1 MKNDKIHAYPC
12 WQQVAERT
20 FCVGSRSR
28 NLLTPPPPHTHTHT
42 HAVLPVLAA
51 GRGTCPRLP
60 RCFRNF
66 SHGAR
71 TWGVRETARPH
82 SPTRR
87 CLPTPA
93 NVSQYTRV
101 SASASAI
108 AIVCVC
114 VCVCTYIHTH
124 THTYIHAY
132 NMNAHTLV
140 LYSAAVPR
148 VVTKLLLK
156 ICTPYRH

>member
-1 MKNDKIHAYPC
+1 MIMIMTKYMHT
-12 WQQVAERT
+12 R
-20 FCVGSRSR
+20 VGSRWR
-28 NLLTPPPPHTHTHT
+28 N
-42 HAVLPVLAA
+42 VRSVLAA